1 MGECRISSEALRT
14 SQVQCRPE
22 SLFSSFRA
30 VWYSSSSSVE
40 SSQRSCSPTFP
51 LLEVQE
57 ASSWTYS
64 RGPDQGSFAT
74 SQSSFTGGVIEYVGG
89 SDILTL
95 FRRVGMPVSV
105 DAIAVEDVPWER
117 SLSTPG
123 LTIGS
128 RGGTGGAGG
137 DSERESKFS

>member
-1 MGECRISSEALRT
+1 MSPGELVQQFPCCVVFLVFISGVFPKILFADVPTPRS
-14 SQVQCRPE
+14 PG
-22 SLFSSFRA
+22 SL
-30 VWYSSSSSVE
+30 
-40 SSQRSCSPTFP
+40 
-51 LLEVQE
+51 LL
-57 ASSWTYS
+57 TYS

-74 SQSSFTGGVIEYVGG
+74 SQSSFAGGVIEYVGG